1 MPFTRSD
8 ASELQKR
15 LQTRGRVIFADG
27 DNGSDATGD
36 GSSAAPWGTLETAA
50 QDLRSAK
57 SDVLVLTGTFAPAQQ
72 VVLDG
77 LSSFSVLGLGATVNA
92 QTAGGGTA
100 PLSISDITRVNNRL
114 TEIEFSA
121 SHGLSVGDAIL
132 LTGISQSGDN
142 LLNGYKGVE
151 AVVNAT
157 TIRVSK
163 SFGTPNLNAAD
174 EPFASGLTTGFGWV
188 PPMALRGCTEA
199 IVDGISFS
207 EANFGSAVS
216 GLVVYE
222 NVADVQSVVRN
233 VRVSNCVF
241 TRGPLG
247 IGPAAVAPGI
257 IGAGLGLVVERCIFA
272 PTDTFSTTWVSEGV
286 GALEIDGGVEV
297 RVLGNLFG
305 YTTLAGATTWAPL
318 GAVRHT
324 GGSPGGGVL
333 LTNNL
338 FPSFSGDGSIQQDRL
353 FHSDREAQF
362 GDLTRIAARRNF
374 FADIATIQ
382 EVAMD
387 DEGFLADSEPQTFVG
402 TDELQTQSELV
413 WRAPVVTSISVPD
426 TMGELVAGGRYDD
439 GVFIDTVNGSSGQQL
454 GVHGTPENPV
464 DNETDARA
472 VADALGIRTYRL
484 LSGTLTLT
492 QAHTDWQF
500 RGSIGPENATV
511 DINGQDVDGSGFEQV
526 GVTGDIGGAPAGTL
540 NGKEC
545 VLENIT
551 NLKGTWITVLFIGA
565 CSHAAGATVRV
576 EKARATEALG
586 VTYDMQSGA
595 STFVASGLLG
605 AWTLQNVDGLF
616 GASLEGADVVIS
628 SGSGGLVSLSGIH
641 GAPPVNNSGGGVTL
655 NDDSIGQGQLDA
667 AVSTR
672 AAPGDAMGLVA
683 GAVTSA
689 VVATDAIDADALA
702 TDAANEIRDAVVAAL
717 NDLSQADV
725 QAALTAQGY
734 TPARAPALDNLDAA
748 VSTRATPAGAADAV
762 WDEALAAHVAA
773 GSAAEAVEVI
783 RKVTAN
789 RVLVDGT
796 DTTVTVFE
804 DDGTTPALT
813 FTISADRRERT
824 P

>member
-1 MPFTRSD
+1 VPFTLSGASD
-8 ASELQKR
+8 LQSR
-15 LQTRGRVIFADG
+15 LQTRGRVMFADG

-36 GSSAAPWGTLETAA
+36 GSSAAPWGTLETAV

-77 LSSFSVLGLGATVNA
+77 LSSFSVLGLGATISA

-100 PLSISDITRVNNRL
+100 PLSISNITRVNADV
-114 TEIEFSA
+114 TEIEFGA
-121 SHGLSVGDAIL
+121 SHGVSVGDVIL

-151 AVVNAT
+151 AVVDAT
-157 TIRVSK
+157 TIRVRK

-174 EPFASGLTTGFGWV
+174 EPFASGLTTGFGWM
-188 PPMALRGCTEA
+188 PPVALRGCTEA

-207 EANFGSAVS
+207 EASFGNAVS

-222 NVADVQSVVRN
+222 NVADIQSVARN

-247 IGPAAVAPGI
+247 IGPAAIAPGL

-272 PTDTFSTTWVSEGV
+272 PTDVFSSTWVSEGV
-286 GALEIDGGVEV
+286 GVLEIDGGVEV
-297 RVLGNLFG
+297 RLLGNLFG
-305 YTTLAGATTWAPL
+305 YSTLGGASTWAPL

-324 GGSPGGGVL
+324 GASPGGGVL
-333 LTNNL
+333 LANNL
-338 FPSFSGDGSIQQDRL
+338 FPSFATIQQDRL
-353 FHSDREAQF
+353 FHSDREAQL
-362 GDLTRIAARRNF
+362 GDLTRVAARRNF
-374 FADIATIQ
+374 FADISTIQ

-413 WRAPVVTSISVPD
+413 WRAPVVTSISVPG
-426 TMGELVAGGRYDD
+426 TMGELVASGRYED
-439 GVFIDTVNGSSGQQL
+439 GVVIDTANGSPGQQL

-464 DNETDARA
+464 DNEADARA

-500 RGSIGPENATV
+500 RGSIGPENAAV
-511 DINGQDVDGSGFEQV
+511 DVNGQDVDGSGFEQV
-526 GVTGDIGGAPAGTL
+526 GVTGDIGGSPTGTL

-545 VLENIT
+545 ILEDVT

-565 CSHAAGATVRV
+565 CSHAVGATVRV

-628 SGSGGLVSLSGIH
+628 SGSGGLVSLSGVH

-672 AAPGDAMGLVA
+672 AAPGDAMDLVA

-702 TDAANEIRDAVVAAL
+702 ADAADEIRDAVTAAL

-734 TPARAPALDNLDAA
+734 TAARAPALDNLDAA
-748 VSTRATPAGAADAV
+748 VSTRATAAEAADAV
-762 WDEALAAHVAA
+762 WDEGIAAHVAA